1 MPDDQQ
7 TTPRP
12 LGAPAAREAAAAA
25 AEQDRLRAEAK
36 AAEEALTGAGDID
49 ASVSA
54 AVDAAIID
62 DLAAGDAAF
71 DAHKTPPPLVPEA
84 DKPAEPIKPESA
96 GEPDPPADEEAA
108 RPNLAGKRVVL
119 YAKTGVAGWIAL
131 NGPHGPLLYDGDRDT
146 AVTAALDDER
156 NTKLADM
163 VRNDPERFLLVSVP
177 ASSWAPAPVKP
188 KVTKTTWT
196 VVR

>member
-1 MPDDQQ
+1 MPEDQQ

-12 LGAPAAREAAAAA
+12 LGAPAARAAAAAA
-25 AEQDRLRAEAK
+25 AEQDRIRAEA
-36 AAEEALTGAGDID
+36 EAIEKLQRELDAG
-49 ASVSA
+49 
-54 AVDAAIID
+54 VDETVEMVTE
-62 DLAAGDAAF
+62 G
-71 DAHKTPPPLVPEA
+71 PPPLVPEP
-84 DKPAEPIKPESA
+84 DA
-96 GEPDPPADEEAA
+96 GSTPDPDPPADEEAA

-119 YAKTGVAGWIAL
+119 YAKTGAAGWIAVS
-131 NGPHGPLLYDGDRDT
+131 GSDGPLLYEGDRDT

-163 VRNDPERFLLVSVP
+163 VRADPARFLLVSVP